1 MLTLLELAWRL
12 CGKTAR
18 KVKDQLLHVVVGVMQ
33 TQEKAKATKPYARTL
48 AWEKGLLDL
57 GPCWRSRLEGWF
69 DLGLNLL
76 AYFVGHFKPAK

>member
-48 AWEKGLLDL
+48 A
-57 GPCWRSRLEGWF
+57 
-69 DLGLNLL
+69 
-76 AYFVGHFKPAK
+76 